1 MCGPTTPAR
10 RLATIASVSDL
21 FGEPT
26 VVRPLAGAWVGALLA
41 GHSGGRSGDW
51 PHGCPGRPAD
61 RPRAALSVAV
71 DKVAGMARIA
81 VIGAGMGAM
90 AAAAR
95 LAVAGHRVAVYERT
109 ETYGGAVR
117 RFERDGFAFDTGPGL
132 LTLPAVY
139 RDLFVKTGKQPL
151 EDVVELVQVDP
162 AARHVFA
169 DGTQVSLPNASRA
182 GVVAAL
188 DEALGAGAGQRWG
201 DFLVR
206 AREAWDRTRRP
217 LLEEPLWP
225 NWQVL
230 AEREPYP
237 AVPHKRLLRT
247 RRASTPAEIGAWEL
261 RDERLAAL
269 LQTHVLAYGL
279 DPRTAPASAAVLPY
293 MEHAFGTW
301 YVRGGIRELARAV
314 YERCVQRRVEF
325 FFGAEVTGILEKD
338 GRAAGVELA
347 GGTSQA
353 FGTGGGTVA
362 EADHVVAEVDT
373 ARLRDLTEHPLD
385 EDGDVRADPISPPPA
400 RFTLLLALRGGREP
414 EAVHRTVVHAPDAEI
429 ELDFLAAPG
438 GDQPVCPTVTV
449 LRPDDPALRP
459 DSAHESVV
467 VSAVVSSEAAWE
479 DEGTVRRYTDFL
491 LEAAQRAVPGLR
503 ERLLWHE
510 VRTPVHTE
518 EETGARFGAVPAP
531 ALAAGRGR
539 FLHPANTTRLPGLY
553 RVGGWSHPGGGLPH
567 AGMSGALVAGL
578 IVEGPEFR
586 GSQ

>member
-1 MCGPTTPAR
+1 MG
-10 RLATIASVSDL
+10 
-21 FGEPT
+21 
-26 VVRPLAGAWVGALLA
+26 
-41 GHSGGRSGDW
+41 
-51 PHGCPGRPAD
+51 
-61 RPRAALSVAV
+61 
-71 DKVAGMARIA
+71 RIA

-95 LAVAGHRVAVYERT
+95 LAVAGHRVTVYERT
-109 ETYGGAVR
+109 ETYGGRVR

-132 LTLPAVY
+132 LPLPAVY
-139 RDLFVKTGKQPL
+139 RDLFVKTGKEPL
-151 EDVVELVQVDP
+151 EACVELVQVDP
-162 AARHVFA
+162 SERHVFA
-169 DGTQVSLPNASRA
+169 DGTAVSLPNASRA

-188 DEALGAGAGQRWG
+188 DDALGSGAGQRWG

-237 AVPHKRLLRT
+237 SVPHRKLLRT
-247 RRASTPAEIGAWEL
+247 RRATTLAEIGAWEL

-269 LQTHVLAYGL
+269 LNSHALAYGL
-279 DPRTAPASAAVLPY
+279 NPRDTPASAAVLPY
-293 MEHAFGTW
+293 LEHAFGTW

-325 FFGAEVTGILEKD
+325 VFGAEVTAVPAKD

-347 GGTSQA
+347 DGG
-353 FGTGGGTVA
+353 VVD
-362 EADHVVAEVDT
+362 ADHVVAGVDPV
-373 ARLRDLTEHPLD
+373 RLETLTRLAGCRLD
-385 EDGDVRADPISPPPA
+385 AEGDVRADPESA
-400 RFTLLLALRGGREP
+400 RPGRLTVLLALRGGP
-414 EAVHRTVVHAPDAEI
+414 EAGTVHRTVVHAPDDET
-429 ELDFLAAPG
+429 ELDLLTAPG
-438 GDQPVCPTVTV
+438 GDRPVRPTVTV

-459 DSAHESVV
+459 DDDHESVV
-467 VSAVVSSEAAWE
+467 VSAVLSRDAGWE
-479 DEGTVRRYTDFL
+479 KDSTVRACTDLL
-491 LEAAQRAVPGLR
+491 LEAAEAAVPGLR
-503 ERLLWHE
+503 QRLIWHE
-510 VRTPVHTE
+510 TRLPEPTAGAAPGPE
-518 EETGARFGAVPAP
+518 EIPAP
-531 ALAAGRGR
+531 ALAAGKGR